1 MEEFIITM
9 TRLLKS
15 NPTIKGTFVLSIAI
29 LRHIFFV
36 LTVYNNCGYK
46 HLFQM
51 QKKQLGEIVTLC

>member
-15 NPTIKGTFVLSIAI
+15 NPTIKGTIVLSIAI
-29 LRHIFFV
+29 LRPFFF

-51 QKKQLGEIVTLC
+51 QKKLTWRV

>member
-1 MEEFIITM
+1 M